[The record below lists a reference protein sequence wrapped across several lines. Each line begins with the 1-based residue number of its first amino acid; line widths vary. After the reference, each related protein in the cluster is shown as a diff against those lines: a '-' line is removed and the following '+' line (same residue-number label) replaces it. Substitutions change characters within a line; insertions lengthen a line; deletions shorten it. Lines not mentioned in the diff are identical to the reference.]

1 MVPATQMPTAR
12 AAVEG
17 SESAASLIAG
27 PVGGVLYAIANAL
40 PLLASA
46 LGNLIAAVGA
56 ACIHRHDP
64 RARPPST
71 GR

>member
-17 SESAASLIAG
+17 RESAASLIAG